1 MEFGHDH
8 AFDRPQPFI
17 VAIKGDPVLA
27 GGLPRL
33 ELDLSK
39 FHSGR
44 WALQLDAAFA
54 RRSEPAVIVAEG
66 VACLA
71 VAWWAQL
78 SPRSY
83 LQNIGGALFMSP
95 LNVRFVACFYLAGAA
110 GLLASA
116 IVRRAVDTRIYL
128 AGFTAVTALLLTATV
143 WYWSTYTDGG
153 IPYPWVG
160 SYVIE
165 PVVGIGVI
173 AALGLW
179 RPAVPGRHRLSPVYE
194 AQAAIFAVLG
204 VVLAASPDT
213 AVRMWPWALT
223 AVLART
229 YAAIFLAF
237 ALGAALASRERRPQ
251 AVRPFALSSL
261 VLVGATAVVS
271 LVHHAKFDGG
281 PSTDVWAVALVAG
294 LAGLGA
300 AVLVTLLPERA

>member
-1 MEFGHDH
+1 MAIRVRYSRGPLVVLQPSQR
-8 AFDRPQPFI
+8 ATPAWVRVYLIIGAAQGLAIALTGLARP
-17 VAIKGDPVLA
+17 
-27 GGLPRL
+27 
-33 ELDLSK
+33 
-39 FHSGR
+39 
-44 WALQLDAAFA
+44 
-54 RRSEPAVIVAEG
+54 PAVIG
-66 VACLA
+66 FPLA
-71 VAWWAQL
+71 TT
-78 SPRSY
+78 
-83 LQNIGGALFMSP
+83 P

-116 IVRRAVDTRIYL
+116 AVRNVVDTRIYL
-128 AGFTAVTALLLTATV
+128 AGFTAVTALLLVATV

-165 PVVGIGVI
+165 PVVGIGAI

-179 RPAVPGRHRLSPVYE
+179 RPAVPGRHRMSPVYE

-237 ALGAALASRERRPQ
+237 ALGAALASRERRPE

-281 PSTDVWAVALVAG
+281 PSTDLWAVALAAG
-294 LAGLGA
+294 IAGLGA
-300 AVLVTLLPERA
+300 AVLATLRAQPA

>member
-1 MEFGHDH
+1 MAIRVRYSRGPFTVLQPTQQAPPWWVRAYLLVG
-8 AFDRPQPFI
+8 AAQGLAIALTGLARPAHVIGFP
-17 VAIKGDPVLA
+17 LA
-27 GGLPRL
+27 TT
-33 ELDLSK
+33 
-39 FHSGR
+39 
-44 WALQLDAAFA
+44 
-54 RRSEPAVIVAEG
+54 
-66 VACLA
+66 
-71 VAWWAQL
+71 
-78 SPRSY
+78 
-83 LQNIGGALFMSP
+83 P

-153 IPYPWVG
+153 VPYPWVG

-165 PVVGIGVI
+165 PVVGIGAI

-179 RPAVPGRHRLSPVYE
+179 RPAAPGRHRLSPVYE

-204 VVLAASPDT
+204 IVLAASPDT

-237 ALGAALASRERRPQ
+237 ALGAGLASRERRPQ

-281 PSTDVWAVALVAG
+281 PSTDLWAVALAAG
-294 LAGLGA
+294 IAGLGA
-300 AVLVTLLPERA
+300 AVLATLRAKPA